1 MGANLTVIWSWF
13 TLLEKIKKTVGI
25 TSPDQI
31 WSGDETET
39 FWMTN
44 DANFK
49 IIQKIEAENAKKEE
63 IQKEKENIKKEAVA
77 KARRVNAAI
86 KRKQKKHVVK
96 KIKSNI
102 KL

>member
-1 MGANLTVIWSWF
+1 MSFEDLVQLPIYQRKVTNR
-13 TLLEKIKKTVGI
+13 KKVFL
-25 TSPDQI
+25 S
-31 WSGDETET
+31 

-77 KARRVNAAI
+77 KARRVKAAI
-86 KRKQKKHVVK
+86 ERKQKKHVVK
-96 KIKSNI
+96 KIKSNP